1 MQCSKSNINITVE
14 GFIYNAVSVSSIR
27 TLGEYNDLYLK
38 TNILLLGEVFEN
50 FRDSCITNYGF
61 DRNIIPGFMWDMM
74 KYTGIKFELL
84 TDIDVIIDIRG
95 SLSWCSHRYAQINNK
110 YMQSYDQNRRHIW
123 CILTTWLRLDNV
135 SIITLRR
142 FLMGW
147 WRRQF

>member
-61 DRNIIPGFMWDMM
+61 DRNIIHTGFHVGHDEV
-74 KYTGIKFELL
+74 Y
-84 TDIDVIIDIRG
+84 
-95 SLSWCSHRYAQINNK
+95 
-110 YMQSYDQNRRHIW
+110 RHKI
-123 CILTTWLRLDNV
+123 
-135 SIITLRR
+135 
-142 FLMGW
+142 
-147 WRRQF
+147 